1 MNGVCLFGGHHAGY
15 PRSAVI
21 LSGLARLGV
30 PVASCVA
37 NPRAKVLRRY
47 TELLRRWR
55 RLDRRSFEALYVP
68 EFRHKDMPL
77 AHLLARRAG
86 IPCVFDPLVS
96 RFDTRVH
103 DRGDADARGLQA
115 AHNKNLDRMSFAL
128 ADLVLA
134 DTRAHAN
141 LYMTELAPP
150 DTRVRVLEVGYDDAV
165 FQPAPPA
172 RNQDVATILFYGSFL
187 PLHGVEVVAR
197 AAARLRDDARIR
209 FELVGGGQTR
219 AEVERIVRD
228 HRLANVSLTARIPLA
243 ELPARIASATVCL
256 GIFGTT
262 PKAMRVI
269 PNKVSQCMGMERAV
283 ITMDSPALRD
293 TFRGDEEIVAIP
305 PGDAEALARAVQDL
319 VANTERRASIARAGA
334 ARVARDF
341 TPVPLARRFLA
352 YCEEARAA

>member
-1 MNGVCLFGGHHAGY
+1 MSGVCLFGGHHAGY

-37 NPRAKVLRRY
+37 SPRAKVLRRY
-47 TELLRRWR
+47 TTLLRRWR
-55 RLDRRSFEALYVP
+55 RLEDRSFDALYVP

-86 IPCVFDPLVS
+86 IPCIFDPLVS

-115 AHNKNLDRMSFAL
+115 AHNKNLDRMSFSL

-134 DTRAHAN
+134 DTQEHAN
-141 LYMTELAPP
+141 LYLTELAPP

-165 FQPAPPA
+165 FQPAPAP
-172 RNQDVATILFYGSFL
+172 RDQGSATVLFYGSFL
-187 PLHGVEVVAR
+187 PLHGAEVVAE
-197 AAARLRDDARIR
+197 AAARLRADPRIR
-209 FELVGGGQTR
+209 FELIGGGQTHS
-219 AEVERIVRD
+219 EVERIVRD
-228 HRLANVSLTARIPLA
+228 ERLHNVTLVARVPLA
-243 ELPARIASATVCL
+243 ELPARIANATVCL

-269 PNKVSQCMGMERAV
+269 PNKVYQCMGMERAV
-283 ITMDSPALRD
+283 ITMDSPALRA
-293 TFRGDEEIVAIP
+293 TFRSGEEVASVPAGD
-305 PGDAEALARAVQDL
+305 GDALARAIREL
-319 VANTERRASIARAGA
+319 VADPEYRARVARAGA

-341 TPVPLARRFLA
+341 TPIPIARRFLT

>member
-1 MNGVCLFGGHHAGY
+1 MSGVCLFGGHHAGY
-15 PRSAVI
+15 PRSSVI

-37 NPRAKVLRRY
+37 SPRAKVLRRY
-47 TELLRRWR
+47 TTLLRRWR
-55 RLDRRSFEALYVP
+55 RLEDRSFAALYVP

-77 AHLLARRAG
+77 AHLLARRSG
-86 IPCVFDPLVS
+86 IPCIFDPLVS

-103 DRGDADARGLQA
+103 DRGDADVRGLQA

-134 DTRAHAN
+134 DTQAHAD

-165 FQPAPPA
+165 FRPAPAPRDDGTA
-172 RNQDVATILFYGSFL
+172 IVLFYGSFL
-187 PLHGVEVVAR
+187 PLHGVEVVAE
-197 AAARLRDDARIR
+197 AAARLRPNARIR

-219 AEVERIVRD
+219 PEVEHIVRD
-228 HRLANVSLTARIPLA
+228 QRLGNVSLVDRVPLA
-243 ELPARIASATVCL
+243 ELPAHIARATVCL

-269 PNKVSQCMGMERAV
+269 PNKVYQCMGMERAV
-283 ITMDSPALRD
+283 ITMDSPALRA
-293 TFRGDEEIVAIP
+293 TFQSGEELVAVP
-305 PGDAEALARAVQDL
+305 AGDADALAHAIQALVTDDEYRARV
-319 VANTERRASIARAGA
+319 ARAGA

-341 TPVPLARRFLA
+341 TPIPIARRFLT